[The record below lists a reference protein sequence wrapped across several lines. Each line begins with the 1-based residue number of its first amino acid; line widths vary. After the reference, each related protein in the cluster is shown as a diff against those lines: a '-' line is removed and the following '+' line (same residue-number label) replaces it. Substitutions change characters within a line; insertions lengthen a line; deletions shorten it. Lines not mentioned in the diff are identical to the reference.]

1 MARLLLLVFS
11 LAFVFAL
18 LAFGTAQPPP
28 PFQGRGSFREGQFG
42 APPPF
47 GGNSADVSVSASDS
61 SECSGEGG
69 NGVQGGGQYGNGN
82 GYGSGN
88 GYGNGYGNGGFG
100 GGGAEGGQGMD
111 IDVDVE
117 QSSEN

>member
-1 MARLLLLVFS
+1 MPRLLLRLFS

-28 PFQGRGSFREGQFG
+28 PFQGRDSVREGQFG

-69 NGVQGGGQYGNGN
+69 NGVQGGGQYGNG
-82 GYGSGN
+82 
-88 GYGNGYGNGGFG
+88 YGNGGFG